1 MTALLQ
7 LPVVLAKLTDKVAP
21 ELVMRLPSLVNDV
34 KMSAM
39 PPTTFDRSFTCT
51 SGRRLLKESCPCRK
65 REQ

>member
-1 MTALLQ
+1 
-7 LPVVLAKLTDKVAP
+7 
-21 ELVMRLPSLVNDV
+21 LVMRLPSLVNDV